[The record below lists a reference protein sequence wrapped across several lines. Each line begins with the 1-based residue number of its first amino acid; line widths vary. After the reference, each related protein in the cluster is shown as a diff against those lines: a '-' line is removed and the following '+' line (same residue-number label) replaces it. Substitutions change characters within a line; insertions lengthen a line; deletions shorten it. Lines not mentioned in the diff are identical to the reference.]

1 MEHFLLVVRTGFWLI
16 EETAP
21 DCAGISQA
29 SVGLSAIGGTLIRL
43 GQQTVAVVRRVLVHR
58 NGIIGKFLLPMPAPR
73 VIRVILE
80 IEQVIFLAAAAE
92 HLDVVRRIPSQR
104 QCLCFFPQGIGPEMG
119 IELAVAEIVC
129 LFYKHMKQAEL
140 LQYLP
145 ALCRQFLILERIRR
159 WE

>member
-1 MEHFLLVVRTGFWLI
+1 MEHFLLLVRTGFSLI
-16 EETAP
+16 AENVP
-21 DCAGISQA
+21 DCPRISQA
-29 SVGLSAIGGTLIRL
+29 SVGLSATGGTLIRL
-43 GQQTVAVVRRVLVHR
+43 GQETGGVVRRVLVHR

-119 IELAVAEIVC
+119 IELAVAEMVC
-129 LFYKHMKQAEL
+129 LFYKHMKQGEL
-140 LQYLP
+140 LDYLP
-145 ALCRQFLILERIRR
+145 EFCRQFLVLERIRR